1 MFIQIIYV
9 IVNHSKV
16 LFIVRALLII
26 RTISIMLR
34 IHDNKRLQPTG
45 ALPQRYISLRYPE
58 ILWTGGKLKKISTFK
73 VLKIKKKKKKNVV
86 KLTYVYQSR
95 GRIFHKSTVSSK
107 TIISQISYVCYAS

>member
-9 IVNHSKV
+9 IMNHSKV

-34 IHDNKRLQPTG
+34 IHDNKWLQPTG

-58 ILWTGGKLKKISTFK
+58 IL
-73 VLKIKKKKKKNVV
+73 
-86 KLTYVYQSR
+86 
-95 GRIFHKSTVSSK
+95 
-107 TIISQISYVCYAS
+107 